1 MLLTPGLLTLIFRSH
16 ICQSRIRTCLF
27 SFFLTSYQVADA
39 IVNVEGEG
47 RGDGELGGDDGSTGD
62 VEVLDSVDDR
72 VGILLSKAVGGG
84 ARKDTC

>member
-1 MLLTPGLLTLIFRSH
+1 M
-16 ICQSRIRTCLF
+16 
-27 SFFLTSYQVADA
+27 ADA